1 LENEPKINTEVVK
14 NGFLIKKEIVFK
26 IAISLIFGLI
36 GFFVNFIP
44 MNFHFPPFKATF
56 LLGLVFPLIIT
67 LAWGWKYGLLSATLG
82 LGCQTMWFLWLPHS
96 GWGAFVSVP
105 LFSLWIVWHGWCA
118 NRKKRQYTPW
128 LSPFIVEIPYRLFN
142 TIMLYTLFSLACQFN
157 PAPWAPST
165 CAAPLIYIN
174 FIVMKEIVNAYLILL
189 VTNVLLNL
197 GGIRSFLKLEKRIEQ
212 IRIDY
217 IISVFTLI
225 GMIFWI
231 LDGFFSYFVFGGAGE
246 GSFLDSIF
254 LNISPHDLF
263 IRLMFLL
270 TSMSAGLLIS
280 KYLRKVHE
288 SEIKYSKAY
297 NRANFYKDV
306 FTHDINNILQSI
318 QSSQELLS
326 LFLKD
331 LKGKENI
338 YEILQIVTDQV
349 NRGAMLVSN
358 VKKLS
363 EIDNKKKPLKKK
375 EIIQI
380 LNQIIK
386 HVNKIFLNKQ
396 LNIEIN
402 CPHEKIYVRA
412 NEFII
417 DVFENILSNAVEHNN
432 KSIVDILINVSKEE
446 KNGIS
451 RVKLEFI
458 DNGMGI
464 PNKRKKLIFKRADE
478 NEEESTSGRGLG
490 LALVKKILDEFN
502 GKVWVEDKVKGE
514 YSKGSKFI
522 VQIPEAL

>member
-1 LENEPKINTEVVK
+1 MENEPKIKTEIVK
-14 NGFLIKKEIVFK
+14 NGFLIKKEIFFK
-26 IAISLIFGLI
+26 IVISLIFGLI

-82 LGCQTMWFLWLPHS
+82 LGCQTMWFLWLPYS
-96 GWGAFVSVP
+96 GWGSFVSVP
-105 LFSLWIVWHGWCA
+105 LFSFWIVWHGWCA
-118 NRKKRQYTPW
+118 NRKKRQDTPW
-128 LSPFIVEIPYRLFN
+128 LSPFIVEIPYRVFN
-142 TIMLYTLFSLACQFN
+142 TIILYTLFSWACQFN

-165 CAAPLIYIN
+165 RAAPLTYIN
-174 FIVMKEIVNAYLILL
+174 FIVIKEIVNAYLILL
-189 VTNVLLNL
+189 ITNVLLNL
-197 GGIRSFLKLEKRIEQ
+197 GGIRSFLKLEKRSEQ
-212 IRIDY
+212 TKTDY
-217 IISVFTLI
+217 IISSFTLI
-225 GMIFWI
+225 GIIFWI
-231 LDGFFSYFVFGGAGE
+231 LDGFFSYFVFESGE

-263 IRLMFLL
+263 IRLMFLF

-280 KYLRKVHE
+280 KYLRKVHK

-318 QSSQELLS
+318 QSSNDLLS

-338 YEILQIVTDQV
+338 FEILRIITDQV

-363 EIDNKKKPLKKK
+363 EIENEKKTMKNV
-375 EIIQI
+375 EIIQV
-380 LNQIIK
+380 LNKIIK
-386 HVNKIFLNKQ
+386 YINKIVYKKQ
-396 LNIEIN
+396 LNIKID
-402 CPHEKIYVRA
+402 CPHEKLHVRA
-412 NEFII
+412 NDFII

-432 KSIVDILINVSKEE
+432 EPIVDILINISKE
-446 KNGIS
+446 KQNLLNII
-451 RVKLEFI
+451 KFEFI
-458 DNGMGI
+458 DNGNGI
-464 PNKRKKLIFKRADE
+464 PDKRKKLIFKRADE
-478 NEEESTSGRGLG
+478 NEGSTSGRGLG
-490 LALVKKILDEFN
+490 LALVKKIIDEFN